1 MLANQ
6 LIQLS
11 DYFMLSLWPS
21 SIVLMALDTNQP
33 QDIWHVSYVWSV
45 SLSLN
50 IATYIVVGLF
60 FKFIT
65 ASIKRTNEEKS

>member
-11 DYFMLSLWPS
+11 DNFILSLWPS

-33 QDIWHVSYVWSV
+33 ADIWHVTYVWSV

-50 IATYIVVGLF
+50 VATCIVAGLF
-60 FKFIT
+60 LNFIK
-65 ASIKRTNEEKS
+65 ASIKRANEESS